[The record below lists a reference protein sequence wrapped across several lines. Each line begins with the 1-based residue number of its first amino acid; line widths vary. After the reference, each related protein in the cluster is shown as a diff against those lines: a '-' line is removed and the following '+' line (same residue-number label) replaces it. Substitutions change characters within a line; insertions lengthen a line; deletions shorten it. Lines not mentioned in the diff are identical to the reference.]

1 MEMRIQSPWAVKLDL
16 ESRLDVLEEV
26 QDVAGRL
33 TTAAGLDT
41 DTATDVA
48 VAVRESV
55 VNAITHG
62 NRLDVRKLVHVAFLV
77 HDDALE
83 VVVTDEGPGFD
94 PNALPDPIADANLL
108 NPDGRGILFM
118 RAFMDEVEY
127 SFPSSGGTVVRMRKR
142 LGPSS

>member
-1 MEMRIQSPWAVKLDL
+1 MRIHSPWTVQLDL

-33 TTAAGLDT
+33 SAAAGLDS
-41 DTATDVA
+41 DTATDVT

-55 VNAITHG
+55 VNAIKHG
-62 NRLDVRKLVHVAFLV
+62 NGLDASKLVHVAFLV

-83 VVVTDEGPGFD
+83 VMVSDEGAGFD
-94 PNALPDPIADANLL
+94 PEALPDPIADANLL
-108 NPDGRGILFM
+108 NPEGRGILFM

-127 SFPSSGGTVVRMRKR
+127 SFPRSGGTVCRMRKR
-142 LGPSS
+142 IS

>member
-1 MEMRIQSPWAVKLDL
+1 MEMRIHSPWTVQLNL

-33 TTAAGLDT
+33 TAAAGLDA

-55 VNAITHG
+55 VNAIKHG
-62 NRLDVRKLVHVAFLV
+62 NRLDAHKLVHVEFLV

-83 VVVTDEGPGFD
+83 VVVADQGTGFD
-94 PNALPDPIADANLL
+94 PDALPDPIADANLL

-118 RAFMDEVEY
+118 RAFMDAVEY
-127 SFPSSGGTVVRMRKR
+127 SFPSAGGTVVRMTKR
-142 LGPSS
+142 LG